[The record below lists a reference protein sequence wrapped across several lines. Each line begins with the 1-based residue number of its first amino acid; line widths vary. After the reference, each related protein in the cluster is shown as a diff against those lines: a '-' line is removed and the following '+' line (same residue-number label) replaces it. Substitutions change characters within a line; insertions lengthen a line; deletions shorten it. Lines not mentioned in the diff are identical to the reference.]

1 MCDHRN
7 IPWSCLIADKLVSI
21 TDIEDRGTDDC
32 VSTDEM
38 LTYCTVMQKVKF
50 ESKSYK
56 KTNDKKMQET
66 LPAKFY
72 ILFRPRCA
80 ELGRPISTDGP
91 INYTS
96 RQLVQTIWIILFDLF
111 ISTIDDI

>member
-1 MCDHRN
+1 
-7 IPWSCLIADKLVSI
+7 
-21 TDIEDRGTDDC
+21 
-32 VSTDEM
+32 
-38 LTYCTVMQKVKF
+38 
-50 ESKSYK
+50 
-56 KTNDKKMQET
+56 MQET

-91 INYTS
+91 IDYTS